1 MFKTL
6 LFVSSIVSIILFSL
20 WSHERKEH
28 FQTIK
33 KLATCEAEL
42 KATQENLVKYT
53 SLYSE
58 LKSKCELDKTKIEQ
72 RYSALLKKA
81 IEPIRQIDIPPH
93 TDECEALK
101 EMLNEASKHISP

>member
-1 MFKTL
+1 MFKIL
-6 LFVSSIVSIILFSL
+6 LFVSSIVSLMLFSL
-20 WSHERKEH
+20 WSYERKIH

-53 SLYSE
+53 ELYSE
-58 LKSKCELDKTKIEQ
+58 LKRKCELDKTKIEQ
-72 RYSALLKKA
+72 KYTALIKKA
-81 IEPIRQIDIPPH
+81 TEPIPQISIPPR

-101 EMLNEASKHISP
+101 EMLDEASKHISP

>member
-1 MFKTL
+1 MFKIS
-6 LFVSSIVSIILFSL
+6 LFVSSIVSLILFSL
-20 WSHERKEH
+20 WFYERKTH

-58 LKSKCELDKTKIEQ
+58 LKSKCELDKKKIEQ
-72 RYSALLKKA
+72 RYTVLIKKA
-81 IEPIRQIDIPPH
+81 TEPIPQISIPPH
-93 TDECEALK
+93 TDECKALK
-101 EMLNEASKHISP
+101 EMLDEASKLISP